1 MHSTVSVFSCSM
13 QVKCF
18 IFSVATNFN
27 VFSLSQK
34 FKDWGALGIQV
45 YVKCQGLFTFNAN

>member
-1 MHSTVSVFSCSM
+1 MIMFITNASTISVFSCLV

-18 IFSVATNFN
+18 IFSIAIDFS
-27 VFSLSQK
+27 VFSVSQK

-45 YVKCQGLFTFNAN
+45 